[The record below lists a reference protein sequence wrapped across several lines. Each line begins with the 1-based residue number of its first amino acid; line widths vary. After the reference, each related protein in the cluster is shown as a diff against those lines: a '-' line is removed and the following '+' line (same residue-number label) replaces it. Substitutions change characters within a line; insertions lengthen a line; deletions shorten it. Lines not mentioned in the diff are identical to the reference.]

1 MRRRTASHNVNRI
14 PKRLR
19 KKALREMGLTLSAA
33 HKNAKQLEGKETKG
47 VKENGK
53 PAKKKHARGKQL
65 YQLRRR
71 VKLLKYAAKLKL
83 QGKLPSGELVSAG
96 KINMRQILKSLK
108 DEIKTLEFEKATDV
122 VLTAVGANKDGE
134 GEGDATMDD
143 AMLSPFQK
151 EQLIQK
157 KQLKKLNNY
166 VGSYDNTGINSKA
179 KIHKLTSLSYAT
191 RQKKFKWLPTHMWQA
206 KRSKIVKR
214 WGWNLV
220 YTPTQKCFRN
230 TSRMSRLKGC
240 LAWDTSYV
248 NTAILNCHYGD
259 DNGAD
264 EKIKVLKKIVGQ
276 VTNGAAS
283 RKKVM
288 KTGSFWEGYFQ
299 LDSEVL
305 CHGQVFWNTVKTE
318 SGEDSTGSVLQAVLR
333 IHPSVYDQIMDYLL
347 KETANFEFL
356 TLHDCKYSI
365 GSIKLSG
372 PKALSSLQSLLYVQ
386 STSDNEQQKNS
397 TESESYKFWRQ
408 FANLN
413 DTTTLPS
420 NIQFAFHVDDPRLVT
435 RPLKT
440 PRRKTNANDI
450 LDSIIALKQ
459 SPTKA
464 IDAKAMN
471 NLLSFEGR
479 YESYNKQASL
489 KQLGRE
495 RRYNPGVPVNATQ
508 SSRCIPVII
517 NKSTTASTNASTKAT
532 AGVTSY
538 EVIMP
543 WFWIMSFW
551 YQLMHIPHVLP
562 AGLKQWHQL
571 QFEKGVVCGAGCTED
586 EIFTRVGYGESLIK
600 MQENERKWLRR
611 PVAKR
616 VAYDKL
622 VLGVTTSGGS
632 GKQQR
637 RHVGE
642 VGSPFGCDWRYL
654 QLLRGLLK
662 TLNEFETDV
671 AKRGNNN
678 GKGMMKGTR
687 FNDKLERVINS
698 KRSVFEAIKDI
709 QQSDKLK
716 QKKSN
721 YKLEELPITL
731 LPVKTTTADTN
742 ATVTTSTPPPPTA
755 SSVGQQQLQVKPIHF
770 KCVSTGHIKDNA
782 RIYQIPSASSSSIS
796 DSLDKV
802 DKEHLIGFVTSATF
816 NLTQGGCTGVGF
828 IDAGFNP
835 SVNGN
840 GNGNAYVDANKM
852 KQFVLVRN
860 IGSASWHLAEYNV
873 VDIAL

>member
-1 MRRRTASHNVNRI
+1 
-14 PKRLR
+14 
-19 KKALREMGLTLSAA
+19 
-33 HKNAKQLEGKETKG
+33 
-47 VKENGK
+47 
-53 PAKKKHARGKQL
+53 
-65 YQLRRR
+65 
-71 VKLLKYAAKLKL
+71 
-83 QGKLPSGELVSAG
+83 
-96 KINMRQILKSLK
+96 MRQTLKSLK
-108 DEIKTLEFEKATDV
+108 DEINALESERASGAATGDYKEQ
-122 VLTAVGANKDGE
+122 GKDS
-134 GEGDATMDD
+134 EGDATMED
-143 AMLSPFQK
+143 AVLSPLQK
-151 EQLIQK
+151 EKRLQK
-157 KQLKKLNNY
+157 KQLEKLNNY

-179 KIHKLTSLSYAT
+179 KIHKLTSLSYST
-191 RQKKFKWLPTHMWQA
+191 RQMKFKWLPTHMWQA

-259 DNGAD
+259 NENGDD

-276 VTNGAAS
+276 LTNGAAS
-283 RKKVM
+283 RRKVM
-288 KTGSFWEGYFQ
+288 KVGSFWEGYFQ

-305 CHGQVFWNTVKTE
+305 CHGQVFWNTVKSKSDE
-318 SGEDSTGSVLQAVLR
+318 YSTGSVLQAVLR
-333 IHPSVYDQIMDYLL
+333 IHPSVYDQIMDHLL
-347 KETANFEFL
+347 KETADFEFL

-372 PKALSSLQSLLYVQ
+372 PKALSALQSLLYVQ
-386 STSDNEQQKNS
+386 STSDNKQQKSN
-397 TESESYKFWRQ
+397 TSYKFWRQ
-408 FANLN
+408 FANIN

-440 PRRKTNANDI
+440 PRRKTNANDL
-450 LDSIIALKQ
+450 LDSIITLKQ
-459 SPTKA
+459 SPSKA
-464 IDAKAMN
+464 IDSNAMN

-479 YESYNKQASL
+479 HESYNKQASL

-495 RRYNPGVPVNATQ
+495 RRYNPGVPVNATH

-517 NKSTTASTNASTKAT
+517 NKSTTAASAKNTT
-532 AGVTSY
+532 GVTSY

-571 QFEKGVVCGAGCTED
+571 QFEKGVVCGTGCTED
-586 EIFTRVGYGESLIK
+586 ETFTRVGYAESLIK

-611 PVAKR
+611 PVSKR

-622 VLGVTTSGGS
+622 VLGVTTSTSGGI
-632 GKQQR
+632 GKLQR

-642 VGSPFGCDWRYL
+642 AGSPFGCDWRYL

-662 TLNEFETDV
+662 TLNDYEADV
-671 AKRGNNN
+671 AKGGNNN
-678 GKGMMKGTR
+678 GRGMIKGTR

-709 QQSDKLK
+709 QEADKLK
-716 QKKSN
+716 QKKSD
-721 YKLEELPITL
+721 YKLKQLPITL
-731 LPVKTTTADTN
+731 LPIKTETVDTN
-742 ATVTTSTPPPPTA
+742 VTATTSTPPPPTA
-755 SSVGQQQLQVKPIHF
+755 SYVGQHQLQVKPIHF
-770 KCVSTGHIKDNA
+770 KCISTGHIKDNA
-782 RIYQIPSASSSSIS
+782 RIYQIPTPSTSSSSIS
-796 DSLDKV
+796 DSLDQI

-828 IDAGFNP
+828 IDAGFN
-835 SVNGN
+835 SSGSA
-840 GNGNAYVDANKM
+840 GGDANRER
-852 KQFVLVRN
+852 QFVLVRN
-860 IGSASWHLAEYNV
+860 VGSASWHLAEYEV